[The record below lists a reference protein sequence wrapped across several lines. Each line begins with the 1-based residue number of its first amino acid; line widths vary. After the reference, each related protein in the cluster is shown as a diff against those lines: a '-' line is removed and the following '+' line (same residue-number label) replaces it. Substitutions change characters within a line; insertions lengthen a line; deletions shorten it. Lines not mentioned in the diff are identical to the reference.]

1 MKKQTAVTQLIEQ
14 LTAVGALEIPEG
26 TNAITMIIA
35 DAREMEREQIEEAF
49 NESRLTHPMI
59 GFKHETFKQYYT
71 KTFNP

>member
-1 MKKQTAVTQLIEQ
+1 MKKTAVTQLIEQ

-35 DAREMEREQIEEAF
+35 DAKEMEREQIEEAF

-71 KTFNP
+71 ETLEP